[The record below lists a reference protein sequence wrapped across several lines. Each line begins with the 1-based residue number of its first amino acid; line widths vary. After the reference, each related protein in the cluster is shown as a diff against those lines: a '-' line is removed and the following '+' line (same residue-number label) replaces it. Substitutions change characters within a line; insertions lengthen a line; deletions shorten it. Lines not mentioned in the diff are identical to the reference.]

1 MEHENSKRGK
11 MLFTQR
17 STFFSSQT
25 KCPFKGL
32 VNKQVQRFQKKH
44 YKGRV
49 GSIRLTVEIKGCH
62 DKR

>member
-1 MEHENSKRGK
+1 